1 MDPLI
6 VAFGFGVGILIGLT
20 GVGGG
25 SLMTPL
31 LLLVGGYTPSVAIG
45 TDLAYGAVTKTL
57 GGFRHLRAG
66 NVDLRLSRWLAY
78 GSVPGSL
85 LGVIALNQLE
95 ARYGDSFQ
103 SSLLYAVAA
112 ALALAAG
119 ATLYR
124 SLFRPGLA
132 AKERDSAVLERRV
145 SRLATAAVGA
155 VLGFILGL
163 TSVGS
168 GALIGLALI
177 LFYKLRPR
185 RVVGTDVFHAAIVM
199 WSAALAHLVSGN
211 VDFAL
216 MGTILVGSLPGVW
229 IGTHLVPHVPVAG
242 LRTTLGC
249 VLAAAALGV
258 SARRAPTSPGG
269 HRGAAARHRGLRLL
283 AATQPPPGPC
293 AAADFG
299 RLTQAPI

>member
-1 MDPLI
+1 MDPIII
-6 VAFGFGVGILIGLT
+6 VFGLGVGILIGLT

-31 LLLVGGYTPSVAIG
+31 LLLVGGYSPSVAIG
-45 TDLAYGAVTKTL
+45 TDLAYGAITKTL

-78 GSVPGSL
+78 GSVPGSI
-85 LGVIALNQLE
+85 LGVIALNELE
-95 ARYGDSFQ
+95 RRYGDSFQ
-103 SSLLYAVAA
+103 STLLYAVAG

-119 ATLYR
+119 ASLYR

-132 AKERDSAVLERRV
+132 AKERDSAVLQRRV
-145 SRLATAAVGA
+145 SRVATVLIGL

-177 LFYKLRPR
+177 LLYKLRPR
-185 RVVGTDVFHAAIVM
+185 RVVGTDVLHAAIVM
-199 WSAALAHLVSGN
+199 WAAAIAHLFSGN
-211 VDFAL
+211 IDFGL
-216 MGTILVGSLPGVW
+216 MGTILIGSLPGVW
-229 IGTHLVPHVPVAG
+229 IGTHLVPIVPVAA

-249 VLAAAALGV
+249 VLAAASLGV
-258 SARRAPTSPGG
+258 SSKAGADVPAIAIIAVPLAIGAFAGWLHRSRR
-269 HRGAAARHRGLRLL
+269 L
-283 AATQPPPGPC
+283 ALATPEPAQP
-293 AAADFG
+293 
-299 RLTQAPI
+299 